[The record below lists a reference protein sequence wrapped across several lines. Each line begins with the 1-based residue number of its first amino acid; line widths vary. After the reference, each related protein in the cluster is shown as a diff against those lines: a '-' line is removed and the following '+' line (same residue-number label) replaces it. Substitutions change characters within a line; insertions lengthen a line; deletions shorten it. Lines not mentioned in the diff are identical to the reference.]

1 MKLVGVDVGGT
12 FTDVIFA
19 DTESGRT
26 EIHKVPTTPDDPSDG
41 VSTAISGLCERHNI
55 APTEI
60 NHLLQGTTIAT
71 NAILQHDG
79 AKTGMITTR
88 NYRDILHIGRHQ
100 RPEHYSI
107 MQEVPWQDR
116 VLVRRQHRLT
126 ASERIAPPTGQILTE
141 LDEDEVR
148 TAIQAL
154 KNADVESIAVCFLFS
169 YLNPVHE
176 NRARELIEEEYPEC
190 FVTTSSSVSPQFR
203 EFERFTTATMNAF
216 IGPKVR
222 DYINHLATRI
232 GDDGIRADLH
242 VMSSNGGVATAKMVS
257 DRPVMTLLS
266 GPAAGVLG
274 GAWTGELSNRTK
286 LITFDMGGTSADI
299 GIVSDGT
306 FAQAS
311 ARDTWIAGYPLLVS
325 MIDIHTIGAGGGSIA
340 YADPGGGFR
349 VGPRS
354 AGAIP
359 GPAAYG
365 RGGKQPTVTDANV
378 VLGRLDKDYF
388 LGGEMSL
395 DDTAAQQAITGLA
408 TELGLGVPDTADGI
422 LTLVTANMAN
432 AIRSRTVQKGID
444 PREFA
449 LIAFGG
455 AGPLHAV
462 DVAHELGMSEVIIP
476 PYPGITSAVGL
487 LTTDLKYDTIRTEFQ
502 VSDEIDLQRLNSDLE
517 AMEEELTDQFLN
529 DGLTESAISF
539 QRSGDLRYV
548 GQGYELRITFA
559 DGLLNDDSLQDI
571 FDQFHIQHRAEYGH
585 DFPDSAIEIVN
596 ARVTGIGQMPKISQP
611 EDINSGTQESALMKT
626 GSCMFRVDNHLEEF
640 ETMFYQ
646 REKLPLEHSIAGPA
660 IIIQQDST
668 TVVPPNN
675 QFISDTAG
683 NMIISIGENT

>member
-60 NHLLQGTTIAT
+60 NHLLHGTTIAT

-126 ASERIAPPTGQILTE
+126 ASERIAPPTGQVLTE

-148 TAIQAL
+148 TAIQEL
-154 KNADVESIAVCFLFS
+154 KKADVESIAVCFLFS

-222 DYINHLATRI
+222 DYVNHLATRI

-299 GIVSDGT
+299 GIVSDGI

-395 DDTAAQQAITGLA
+395 DDSAAQQAITGLA

-462 DVAHELGMSEVIIP
+462 DVARELGMSEVIIP

-502 VSDEIDLQRLNSDLE
+502 VSGEIDLQRLNSDLE
-517 AMEEELTDQFLN
+517 EMERELTDQFLN
-529 DGLTESAISF
+529 DGLAESAISF

-548 GQGYELRITFA
+548 GQGYELRITFS
-559 DGLLNDDSLQDI
+559 DVSLDDDSLQEI
-571 FDQFHIQHRAEYGH
+571 FNQFHIQHRAEYGH

-611 EDINSGTQESALMKT
+611 EDINSGTQESALMKS
-626 GSCMFRVDNHLEEF
+626 GGCMFRVDNRLEEF

-646 REKLPLEHSIAGPA
+646 RDKLPLEHSIAGPA

>member
-60 NHLLQGTTIAT
+60 NHLLHGTTIAT

-126 ASERIAPPTGQILTE
+126 ASERIAPPTGQVLTE

-222 DYINHLATRI
+222 DYVNHLATRI
-232 GDDGIRADLH
+232 GDDGIKADLH

-395 DDTAAQQAITGLA
+395 DDSAAQQAITGLA

-462 DVAHELGMSEVIIP
+462 DVARELGMSEVIIP

-559 DGLLNDDSLQDI
+559 DGLLNDDSLQGI

-611 EDINSGTQESALMKT
+611 EDINSGTKESALMKS

-675 QFISDTAG
+675 QFVSDTAG

>member
-60 NHLLQGTTIAT
+60 NHLLHGTTIAT

-126 ASERIAPPTGQILTE
+126 ASERIAPPTGQVLTE

-148 TAIQAL
+148 TAIQEL
-154 KNADVESIAVCFLFS
+154 KKADVESIAVCFLFS

-222 DYINHLATRI
+222 DYVNHLATRI

-266 GPAAGVLG
+266 GPAPGVLG

-462 DVAHELGMSEVIIP
+462 DVARELGMSEVIIP

-502 VSDEIDLQRLNSDLE
+502 VSGEIDLQRLNSDLE

-559 DGLLNDDSLQDI
+559 DGLLNDDSLQGI

-611 EDINSGTQESALMKT
+611 KDINSGTQESALMKA

-675 QFISDTAG
+675 QFVSDKAG

>member
-41 VSTAISGLCERHNI
+41 VSTAIRGLCERHNI

-60 NHLLQGTTIAT
+60 NHLLHGTTIAT
-71 NAILQHDG
+71 NAVLQHDG

-126 ASERIAPPTGQILTE
+126 ASERIAPPTGQVLTE

-148 TAIQAL
+148 TAIQEL
-154 KNADVESIAVCFLFS
+154 KKADIESIAVCFLFS

-222 DYINHLATRI
+222 DYVNHLATRI
-232 GDDGIRADLH
+232 GDDGIQADLH

-395 DDTAAQQAITGLA
+395 DDSAAQQAITGLA

-462 DVAHELGMSEVIIP
+462 DVARELGMSEVIIP

-559 DGLLNDDSLQDI
+559 DGLLNDDSLQGI

-611 EDINSGTQESALMKT
+611 EDINSGTQESALMKS

-675 QFISDTAG
+675 QFVSDKAG

>member
-41 VSTAISGLCERHNI
+41 VSTAIRGLCERHSI

-60 NHLLQGTTIAT
+60 NHLLHGTTIAT
-71 NAILQHDG
+71 NAVLQHDG

-126 ASERIAPPTGQILTE
+126 ASERIAPPTGQVLTE

-222 DYINHLATRI
+222 DYVNHLATRI
-232 GDDGIRADLH
+232 SDDGIRADLH

-395 DDTAAQQAITGLA
+395 DDSAAQQAITGLA

-462 DVAHELGMSEVIIP
+462 DVARELGMSEVIIP

-559 DGLLNDDSLQDI
+559 DGLLNDDSLQGI

-611 EDINSGTQESALMKT
+611 EDLNSGTQESALMKS

-646 REKLPLEHSIAGPA
+646 RDKLPLEHSIAGPA

-675 QFISDTAG
+675 QFVSDKAG

>member
-60 NHLLQGTTIAT
+60 NHLLHGTTIAT

-126 ASERIAPPTGQILTE
+126 ASERIAPPTGQVLTE

-148 TAIQAL
+148 TAIQEL
-154 KNADVESIAVCFLFS
+154 KKADVESIAVCFLFS

-222 DYINHLATRI
+222 DYVNHLATRI

-462 DVAHELGMSEVIIP
+462 DVARELGMSEVIIP

-502 VSDEIDLQRLNSDLE
+502 VSGEIDLQRLNSDLE
-517 AMEEELTDQFLN
+517 EMERELTDQFLN
-529 DGLTESAISF
+529 DGLAESAISF

-548 GQGYELRITFA
+548 GQGYELRITFS
-559 DGLLNDDSLQDI
+559 DVSLDDDSLQEI
-571 FDQFHIQHRAEYGH
+571 FNQFHIQHRAEYGH

-611 EDINSGTQESALMKT
+611 EDINSGTQESALMKS
-626 GSCMFRVDNHLEEF
+626 GGCMFRVDNRLEEF

-675 QFISDTAG
+675 QFVSDTAG

>member
-60 NHLLQGTTIAT
+60 NHLLHGTTIAT

-126 ASERIAPPTGQILTE
+126 ASERIAPPTGQVLTE

-148 TAIQAL
+148 TAIQEL
-154 KNADVESIAVCFLFS
+154 KKADVESIAVCFLFS

-222 DYINHLATRI
+222 DYVNHLATRI

-462 DVAHELGMSEVIIP
+462 DVARELGMSEVIIP

-502 VSDEIDLQRLNSDLE
+502 VSGEIDLQRLNSDLE
-517 AMEEELTDQFLN
+517 EMERELTDQFLN
-529 DGLTESAISF
+529 DGLAESAISF

-548 GQGYELRITFA
+548 GQGYELRITFS
-559 DGLLNDDSLQDI
+559 DVSLDDDSLQEI
-571 FDQFHIQHRAEYGH
+571 FNQFHIQHRAEYGH
-585 DFPDSAIEIVN
+585 DFPGSAIEIVN

-611 EDINSGTQESALMKT
+611 EDINSGTQESALMKS
-626 GSCMFRVDNHLEEF
+626 GGCMFRVDNRLEEF

-646 REKLPLEHSIAGPA
+646 REKLPLEHSITGPA

-675 QFISDTAG
+675 QFVSDTAG

>member
-41 VSTAISGLCERHNI
+41 VSTAIRGLCERHNI

-60 NHLLQGTTIAT
+60 NHLLHGTTIAT

-126 ASERIAPPTGQILTE
+126 ASERIAPPTGQVLTE

-148 TAIQAL
+148 TAIQEL
-154 KNADVESIAVCFLFS
+154 KKADVESIAVCFLFS

-222 DYINHLATRI
+222 DYVNHLATRI

-395 DDTAAQQAITGLA
+395 DDSAAQQAITGLA

-462 DVAHELGMSEVIIP
+462 DVARELGMSEVIIP

-559 DGLLNDDSLQDI
+559 DGLLNDDSLQGI

-611 EDINSGTQESALMKT
+611 EDINSGTQESALMKS

-675 QFISDTAG
+675 QFVSDTAG

>member
-41 VSTAISGLCERHNI
+41 VSTAIRGLCERHNI

-60 NHLLQGTTIAT
+60 NHLLHGTTIAT

-126 ASERIAPPTGQILTE
+126 ASERIAPPTGQVLTE

-222 DYINHLATRI
+222 DYVNHLATRI
-232 GDDGIRADLH
+232 GDDGIQADLH

-395 DDTAAQQAITGLA
+395 DDSAAQQAITGLA

-462 DVAHELGMSEVIIP
+462 DVARELGMSEVIIP

-559 DGLLNDDSLQDI
+559 DGLLNDDSLQGI

-611 EDINSGTQESALMKT
+611 EDINSGTQESALMKS

-675 QFISDTAG
+675 QFVSDTAG

>member
-1 MKLVGVDVGGT
+1 
-12 FTDVIFA
+12 
-19 DTESGRT
+19 
-26 EIHKVPTTPDDPSDG
+26 
-41 VSTAISGLCERHNI
+41 
-55 APTEI
+55 
-60 NHLLQGTTIAT
+60 
-71 NAILQHDG
+71 
-79 AKTGMITTR
+79 
-88 NYRDILHIGRHQ
+88 
-100 RPEHYSI
+100 

-126 ASERIAPPTGQILTE
+126 ASERIAPPTGQVLTE

-148 TAIQAL
+148 TAIQEL
-154 KNADVESIAVCFLFS
+154 KKADVESIAVCFLFS

-222 DYINHLATRI
+222 DYVNHLATRI
-232 GDDGIRADLH
+232 GDDGIKADLH

-462 DVAHELGMSEVIIP
+462 DVARELGMSEVIIP

-559 DGLLNDDSLQDI
+559 DGLLNDDSLQGI

-611 EDINSGTQESALMKT
+611 EDINSGTQESALMKS
-626 GSCMFRVDNHLEEF
+626 GGCMFRVDNRLEEF

-675 QFISDTAG
+675 QFVSDKAG

>member
-41 VSTAISGLCERHNI
+41 VSTAIRGLCERHNI

-60 NHLLQGTTIAT
+60 NHLLHGTTIAT

-126 ASERIAPPTGQILTE
+126 ASERIAPPTGQVLTE

-148 TAIQAL
+148 TAIQVL

-222 DYINHLATRI
+222 DYVNHLATRI
-232 GDDGIRADLH
+232 GDDGIQADLH

-395 DDTAAQQAITGLA
+395 DDSAAQQAITGLA

-462 DVAHELGMSEVIIP
+462 DVARELGMSEVIIP

-559 DGLLNDDSLQDI
+559 DGLLNDDSLQGI

-675 QFISDTAG
+675 QFVSDKAG

>member
-41 VSTAISGLCERHNI
+41 VSTAIRGLCERHNI

-60 NHLLQGTTIAT
+60 NHLLHGTTIAT

-126 ASERIAPPTGQILTE
+126 ASERIAPPTGQVLTE

-222 DYINHLATRI
+222 DYVNHLATRI
-232 GDDGIRADLH
+232 GDDGIQADLH

-395 DDTAAQQAITGLA
+395 DDSAAQQAITGLA

-462 DVAHELGMSEVIIP
+462 DVARELGMSEVIIP

-559 DGLLNDDSLQDI
+559 DGLLNDDSLQGI

-675 QFISDTAG
+675 QFISDKAG

>member
-55 APTEI
+55 SPTEI
-60 NHLLQGTTIAT
+60 NHLLHGTTIAT

-79 AKTGMITTR
+79 AKTGMITTK

-126 ASERIAPPTGQILTE
+126 ASERIAPPTGQVLTE
-141 LDEDEVR
+141 LNEDEVR
-148 TAIQAL
+148 TAIKEL

-222 DYINHLATRI
+222 DYVNHLATRI
-232 GDDGIRADLH
+232 GDDGIKADLH

-274 GAWTGELSNRTK
+274 GAWTGELSNRSK

-299 GIVSDGT
+299 GIVSDGA

-395 DDTAAQQAITGLA
+395 DDSAAQQTITGLA
-408 TELGLGVPDTADGI
+408 TELGLGVPETADGI

-444 PREFA
+444 PREFS

-462 DVAHELGMSEVIIP
+462 DVARELGMSEVIIP

-502 VSDEIDLQRLNSDLE
+502 VSGDIDLQRLNSDLE
-517 AMEEELTDQFLN
+517 SMERELTHQFLN
-529 DGLTESAISF
+529 DGLAESVISF

-548 GQGYELRITFA
+548 GQGYELRISFPR
-559 DGLLNDDSLQDI
+559 GLLDEDSLQGI
-571 FDQFHIQHRAEYGH
+571 FNQFHIQHRAEYGH

-611 EDINSGTQESALMKT
+611 ENINSGTQESALMKS
-626 GSCMFRVDNHLEEF
+626 GSCMFRVDNRLEEF

-646 REKLPLEHSIAGPA
+646 REKLPLEHSISGPA

-675 QFISDTAG
+675 QFVSDTAG

>member
-60 NHLLQGTTIAT
+60 NHLLHGTTIAT

-126 ASERIAPPTGQILTE
+126 ASERIAPPTGQVLTE

-148 TAIQAL
+148 TAIQEL
-154 KNADVESIAVCFLFS
+154 KKADVESIAVCFLFS

-222 DYINHLATRI
+222 DYVNHLATRI
-232 GDDGIRADLH
+232 GDDGIQADLH

-444 PREFA
+444 PREFS

-462 DVAHELGMSEVIIP
+462 DVARELGMSEVIIP

-517 AMEEELTDQFLN
+517 EMERELTDQFLN
-529 DGLTESAISF
+529 DGLAESAISF

-548 GQGYELRITFA
+548 GQGYELRITFS
-559 DGLLNDDSLQDI
+559 DVSLDDDSLQEI
-571 FDQFHIQHRAEYGH
+571 FNQFHIQHRAEYGH

-611 EDINSGTQESALMKT
+611 EDINSGTQELALMKS
-626 GSCMFRVDNHLEEF
+626 GGCMFRVDNRLEEF

-675 QFISDTAG
+675 QFVSDTAG